1 MVDSEHLTYRDCSEY
16 ICLSYGDES
25 QSRCKITGVLC
36 VADEAGEQCS
46 MWEEEK
52 AEILREE
59 PCRECYDPCCM
70 CHVDVEENDNE
81 NSRFLR

>member
-52 AEILREE
+52 AEILKEAQEQLAEDLREYYG
-59 PCRECYDPCCM
+59 RE
-70 CHVDVEENDNE
+70 V
-81 NSRFLR
+81 RFPY